1 MPQFLILL
9 GAGIGL
15 FVVRRL
21 YRSERQRVAAELAR
35 AREAMRHERDAVI
48 PLERDPMT
56 GVYRPKAMRE
66 GGSSP

>member
-1 MPQFLILL
+1 MPQLLILL
-9 GAGIGL
+9 GASIGI

-35 AREAMRHERDAVI
+35 TREAMQHEQEAAI

-56 GVYRPKAMRE
+56 GIYRPKAMR
-66 GGSSP
+66 